1 MLYVEAYIDTG
12 CVFQY
17 IENDVQI
24 KIMFDTSHFYS
35 ILIRLSIDKIF
46 LYTINGERI
55 KDIIN
60 LS

>member
-60 LS
+60 L

>member
-60 LS
+60 